1 MPERRLPWGFW
12 PGTLPTEALAAVPQ
26 LLGWAWDAERDVLA
40 WAQWDPAAGRAGLFT
55 TPLVDPARVQRIPDA
70 EPRCR
75 VHEYGG
81 VPVIAGKGRWQW
93 LWIDDASQG
102 IHALDR
108 NGAVHVLHAA
118 PGRRCGDLVLR
129 ADGAAL
135 LFIEEDLVAEQTR
148 LMRLDFGEGAQC
160 RVMAVSDAF
169 CAAPR
174 WSPDGLRIAW
184 ISWSSTEMPW
194 ESSRLWVADAE
205 GQGAHVVAGGAGI
218 SVLEPEWDARGRL
231 WCLSDAQGWW
241 WLSRVDAGGTT
252 PLHRLEGVDMGR
264 PPWQLGYRHYV
275 LLPGG
280 AAVVVG
286 IAEARCRLLR
296 LDPDGTHR
304 ELASDA
310 TDITQLARC
319 GQRLLYLGAG
329 PRHAL
334 GLWQQPL
341 DGTAPATAIV
351 GADVPVASE
360 AVSLPEPVQAQ
371 GPAGAIHGYY
381 YPPRYPGIHA
391 EQAGPPPLILRAHGG
406 PTAMRAPVFEPEVQ
420 FWTGR
425 GFAVAELN
433 YSGSS
438 GHGRAYRER
447 LRGRWGLLDRD
458 DCRAMARALVDQ
470 GRAQAGALFI
480 AGNSAGGLSVLNS
493 LRGVSPF
500 AAGLCRWGVADL
512 ERLAAC
518 THRFERGYLNHLVG
532 ALPEARAAYRWRSPV
547 HHAARIAAPLIMI
560 QGREDR
566 IVPPA
571 QAEAMA
577 AAVAAQG
584 GLCAL
589 HLYPDEG
596 HGLRQA
602 AHRAHAVEAEWAFLQ
617 RLLAAH

>member
-1 MPERRLPWGFW
+1 MRA
-12 PGTLPTEALAAVPQ
+12 ALHPCTASKASI
-26 LLGWAWDAERDVLA
+26 WDA
-40 WAQWDPAAGRAGLFT
+40 
-55 TPLVDPARVQRIPDA
+55 
-70 EPRCR
+70 
-75 VHEYGG
+75 
-81 VPVIAGKGRWQW
+81 
-93 LWIDDASQG
+93 
-102 IHALDR
+102 
-108 NGAVHVLHAA
+108 
-118 PGRRCGDLVLR
+118 
-129 ADGAAL
+129 
-135 LFIEEDLVAEQTR
+135 
-148 LMRLDFGEGAQC
+148 
-160 RVMAVSDAF
+160 
-169 CAAPR
+169 
-174 WSPDGLRIAW
+174 
-184 ISWSSTEMPW
+184 
-194 ESSRLWVADAE
+194 
-205 GQGAHVVAGGAGI
+205 
-218 SVLEPEWDARGRL
+218 
-231 WCLSDAQGWW
+231 
-241 WLSRVDAGGTT
+241 
-252 PLHRLEGVDMGR
+252 

-286 IAEARCRLLR
+286 IAQARCRLLR
-296 LDPDGTHR
+296 LHPDGTHR

-493 LRGVSPF
+493 LRGVSPLRRWPVPVGSGGSGAPGGLHAPF
-500 AAGLCRWGVADL
+500 RAWLSEPSGRRPAGGTGSLPLAFPGASCGAHCSAAD
-512 ERLAAC
+512 
-518 THRFERGYLNHLVG
+518 HD
-532 ALPEARAAYRWRSPV
+532 SD
-547 HHAARIAAPLIMI
+547 

-589 HLYPDEG
+589 RVYPGEG

-602 AHRAHAVEAEWAFLQ
+602 AHRAPCRGGGMGLPAAATGGTLSATVALSCAPCACGFPPRYGTPVDALPAGRQ
-617 RLLAAH
+617 RLRPRP

>member
-1 MPERRLPWGFW
+1 W
-12 PGTLPTEALAAVPQ
+12 PGTLPAEALAAAPQ
-26 LLGWAWDAERDVLA
+26 LLGWAWAAERETLA
-40 WAQWDPAAGRAGLFT
+40 WAQWDPAAGKAGLFSA
-55 TPLVDPARVQRIPDA
+55 PLADPARVQRIPEA

-108 NGAVHVLHAA
+108 NGAVHVLRSV

-129 ADGAAL
+129 ADGTAL
-135 LFIEEDLVAEQTR
+135 LFIEEDLEAEQTR
-148 LMRLDFGEGAQC
+148 LMRLDLGERTHC

-194 ESSRLWVADAE
+194 ESSRLWVAEAE

-231 WCLSDAQGWW
+231 WCLTDAQGWW
-241 WLSRVDAGGTT
+241 WLSSVNAGGTT

-286 IAEARCRLLR
+286 IAQARCRLLR
-296 LDPDGTHR
+296 LAPDGTYR

-310 TDITQLARC
+310 TDITQLALC
-319 GQRLLYLGAG
+319 GQSLFYLGAG

-334 GLWQQPL
+334 GLWQQRV
-341 DGTAPATAIV
+341 DGAAPARPIV
-351 GADVPVASE
+351 GGECSMPSQ
-360 AVSLPEPVQAQ
+360 AVSLPQPIHAQ
-371 GPAGAIHGYY
+371 GPAGPIHGYY
-381 YPPRYPGIHA
+381 YPPRCPGIQP
-391 EQAGPPPLILRAHGG
+391 EQAGAPPLILRAHGG

-447 LRGRWGLLDRD
+447 LRGQWGVLDRD

-470 GRAQAGALFI
+470 GRAQAGAVFI

-493 LRGVSPF
+493 LRGASPF

-518 THRFERGYLNHLVG
+518 THRFERGYLNYLVG

-547 HHAARIAAPLIMI
+547 HHASRIAAPLIMI

-584 GLCAL
+584 GACAL
-589 HLYPDEG
+589 HVYPGEG

-602 AHRAHAVEAEWAFLQ
+602 AHRAHAIEAEWAFLQ

>member
-55 TPLVDPARVQRIPDA
+55 APLADPARVQRIPDA

-108 NGAVHVLHAA
+108 NGAVHVLHAT

-205 GQGAHVVAGGAGI
+205 GQGAHVVAGGAGV

-286 IAEARCRLLR
+286 IAQARCRLLR

-381 YPPRYPGIHA
+381 YPPRCPGIQP
-391 EQAGPPPLILRAHGG
+391 EQAGAPPLILRAHGG

-447 LRGRWGLLDRD
+447 LRGQWGLLDRA

-493 LRGVSPF
+493 LRGASPF

-584 GLCAL
+584 GACAL
-589 HLYPDEG
+589 HVYPGEG

-602 AHRAHAVEAEWAFLQ
+602 AHRAHAIEAESAFLQ